1 MKNRLTYKISLCSLL
16 SAFAL
21 IAFVLEGLF
30 PPLFLPGARMGLSNV
45 FILVA
50 IYFLGA
56 KYALVV
62 LVIKTVLGSL
72 FGGNISAVMY
82 SLPSGLI
89 ALTIELVLIYF
100 TKRVSIVAISVFGSV
115 INVTA
120 QNLIFCLVG
129 ESIEYLSYIP
139 YLALIGI
146 IAGVV
151 VGFTVYLAVKK
162 IPLPKTISNFEIQ
175 TENQLEVK
183 YGENSSPKT
192 NI

>member
-1 MKNRLTYKISLCSLL
+1 MKNRLTYKISLCALL

-115 INVTA
+115 INVTV

-129 ESIEYLSYIP
+129 ESIEFLSYIP

-146 IAGVV
+146 VAGVV

-162 IPLPKTISNFEIQ
+162 IPLPKIISNFEI
-175 TENQLEVK
+175 
-183 YGENSSPKT
+183 
-192 NI
+192 